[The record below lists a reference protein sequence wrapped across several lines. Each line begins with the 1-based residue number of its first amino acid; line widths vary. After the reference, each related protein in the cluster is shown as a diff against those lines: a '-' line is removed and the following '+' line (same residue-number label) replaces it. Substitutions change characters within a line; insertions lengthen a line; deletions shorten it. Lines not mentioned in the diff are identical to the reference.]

1 MKKLFT
7 IIAVALLTS
16 CPDNTMAQS
25 ISVDIT
31 SGGLEKALGGENN
44 YTALTIRGSIDVRD
58 FAYINQYI
66 DGLVSIDLSQC
77 EITGYDSREEQYF
90 GYRSHFEANEIPP
103 ASFFGFT
110 SLESVKLPESTTAI
124 NDGAF
129 AGCSKLNQIT
139 WPAAIE
145 TIGDYAFNSC
155 DALGSPIFPAS
166 LRTIGDYAFN
176 KCSSIEELDFT
187 NCTRLT
193 KIGACAFSL
202 DTSLTTIQLPASITY
217 LGDGALAGCY
227 NLKNVTMQPCTLQ
240 MGDAVFAQCHSL
252 QQIDLSQTWLQRLPA
267 WSFSGCKILASAI
280 LPASLT
286 HIKEGA
292 FYYCEALTTASL
304 PAGITTLAD
313 FAFAGCKGLDSITF
327 MEEGI
332 EQIGR
337 YSFYHNT
344 AADSVAIPTT
354 VAYIGDHAFDGCIN
368 ARSFLSLRD
377 MPAELGELVF
387 ANMDVENKSLYVKEE
402 SVAIYS
408 STPQWQDF
416 GYINTPSAEE
426 KVMAPE
432 KRIKTSFEH
441 YLLRV
446 TATEIMDEVR
456 LYDTAGLLLKQVAPH
471 DSEVVIDTRSF
482 PGNIYI
488 LHITTAD
495 KEQAALK
502 IARIIR

>member
-44 YTALTIRGSIDVRD
+44 YTALTIQGSIDVRD

-227 NLKNVTMQPCTLQ
+227 NLKNVNMQPCTLQ

-286 HIKEGA
+286 HIEEGA

-327 MEEGI
+327 MEEGL

-337 YSFYHNT
+337 YSFSDFAGDFELKNLPQLCEIKIGDLASRSCNFSNGSFVIKGLEWFGMRQFVDLPHLRSIQLGFQAFNQ
-344 AADSVAIPTT
+344 PLTT
-354 VAYIGDHAFDGCIN
+354 VLESIQYGNCRAIH
-368 ARSFLSLRD
+368 RSASITIDYPRRLFSCWNTEQFLLFVNH
-377 MPAELGELVF
+377 EG
-387 ANMDVENKSLYVKEE
+387 YKEE
-402 SVAIYS
+402 
-408 STPQWQDF
+408 T
-416 GYINTPSAEE
+416 
-426 KVMAPE
+426 K
-432 KRIKTSFEH
+432 
-441 YLLRV
+441 
-446 TATEIMDEVR
+446 
-456 LYDTAGLLLKQVAPH
+456 
-471 DSEVVIDTRSF
+471 
-482 PGNIYI
+482 
-488 LHITTAD
+488 
-495 KEQAALK
+495 
-502 IARIIR
+502 